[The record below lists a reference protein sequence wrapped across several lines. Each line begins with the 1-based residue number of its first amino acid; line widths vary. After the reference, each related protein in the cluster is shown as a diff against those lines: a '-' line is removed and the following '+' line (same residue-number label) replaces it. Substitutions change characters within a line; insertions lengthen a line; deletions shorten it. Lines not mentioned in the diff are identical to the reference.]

1 VSGANV
7 LPWHEEQ
14 WLPLVAARHAGRL
27 PHALLLAGRAGL
39 GKGRF
44 ARRLAESLLC
54 VQGSLGGDACGQC
67 RSCHLAQTGSH
78 PDLIRVEPES
88 EGKMIRIDAIR
99 QLSGKSFLAAQE
111 GGYRVIVIEPAEAM
125 NRAAANALLKTLEE
139 PASRTVL
146 ILVSSQAD
154 RLMPTI
160 RSRCQQVRF
169 GMPPREQ
176 VMQWAGGMIEHGD
189 AEALYAISG
198 GAPFTVLRA
207 AEEQWLDTDQALV
220 DELSQLK
227 QRKSNPLA
235 VVEKWEQRPIKR
247 MLDSLKRCLSDLVK
261 VGQGL
266 PGDTLYHPGLRDD
279 LQTLAQ
285 GIDLLPVFRFLDDII
300 DAERGLTSNLNE
312 QMILEGLAAQWL
324 EMTRPGGR

>member
-1 VSGANV
+1 MTAQNA
-7 LPWHEEQ
+7 LPWHAQQ
-14 WLPLVAARHAGRL
+14 WQRLVAARDAGRL

-39 GKGRF
+39 GKGYF
-44 ARRLAESLLC
+44 ARRLAASLLC
-54 VQGSLGGDACGQC
+54 TQRAADGDACGQC
-67 RSCHLAQTGSH
+67 QSCHLVRAGSH

-99 QLSGKSFLAAQE
+99 QLSDKSMLAAQE
-111 GGYRVIVIEPAEAM
+111 ASFRVIVIEPADAM

-146 ILVSSQAD
+146 VLVSSQAD

-160 RSRCQQVRF
+160 RSRCQLVRF
-169 GMPPREQ
+169 AVPPREQ
-176 VMQWAGGMIEHGD
+176 VMQWVEGVTEGAD
-189 AEALYAISG
+189 PEALYAISG
-198 GAPFTVLRA
+198 GAPLTLLRA
-207 AEEQWLDTDQALV
+207 AEEQWLDTDQALIE
-220 DELSQLK
+220 ELSQLK
-227 QRKSNPLA
+227 QRQSNPLV
-235 VVEKWEQRPIKR
+235 VVEKWEKRPIQR
-247 MLDSLKRCLSDLVK
+247 MLDGLKRCLSDLVK

-266 PGDTLYHPGLRDD
+266 PGDGLYHPALHGH

-285 GIDLLPVFRFLDDII
+285 GIDLSKVFRFLDDIMVV
-300 DAERGLTSNLNE
+300 ERGLTSNLNE

>member
-1 VSGANV
+1 MIEPAV
-7 LPWHEEQ
+7 LPWHTQQ
-14 WLPLVAARHAGRL
+14 WQSLQGARDAGRL

-44 ARRLAESLLC
+44 ARRLAASLVC
-54 VQGSLGGDACGQC
+54 TGRTAEGDACGQC
-67 RSCHLAQTGSH
+67 QSCHLAKSGSH
-78 PDLIRVEPES
+78 PDLIRVEPEA

-99 QLSGKSFLAAQE
+99 QLSGKSVLAAQE

-154 RLMPTI
+154 RLMATI
-160 RSRCQQVRF
+160 RSRCQSVRF
-169 GMPPREQ
+169 GVPPRAQ
-176 VMQWAGGMIEHGD
+176 VMQWISGMTQD
-189 AEALYAISG
+189 ADTEALYAISG

-207 AEEQWLDTDQALV
+207 AEEQWLETDHALL
-220 DELSQLK
+220 DELAQLK
-227 QRKSNPLA
+227 QRRSNPLA
-235 VVEKWEQRPIKR
+235 VVEKWEQRPIR
-247 MLDSLKRCLSDLVK
+247 GVLDGLKRCLGDLVR

-266 PGDTLYHPGLRDD
+266 PRDELCHPGQHGD
-279 LQTLAQ
+279 LQSLAQ
-285 GIDLLPVFRFLDDII
+285 GIDLTRVFRYLDDIMNV
-300 DAERGLTSNLNE
+300 ERGLVSNLNE

>member
-1 VSGANV
+1 MTEQLV
-7 LPWHEEQ
+7 LPWHAQQ
-14 WLPLVAARHAGRL
+14 WQSLLAARNAGRL

-44 ARRLAESLLC
+44 AQRMAESLVC
-54 VQGSLGGDACGQC
+54 VQRSVDGDACGQC
-67 RSCHLAQTGSH
+67 QSCHLAKAGSH
-78 PDLIRVEPES
+78 PDLIRVAPES

-99 QLSGKSFLAAQE
+99 QLSGKSVLAAQE

-154 RLMPTI
+154 RLMATI
-160 RSRCQQVRF
+160 RSRCQSVRF
-169 GMPPREQ
+169 GVPPREQ
-176 VMQWAGGMIEHGD
+176 VMQWITGMTGD
-189 AEALYAISG
+189 ADPEALYAISG

-207 AEEQWLDTDQALV
+207 ATEEWLVTDTALIE
-220 DELSQLK
+220 ELSQLK
-227 QRKSNPLA
+227 LRKSNPLS
-235 VVEKWEQRPIKR
+235 VVEKWEQRPIQR
-247 MLDSLKRCLSDLVK
+247 VLDGLKRCLGDLAK

-266 PGDTLYHPGLRDD
+266 PRDDLYHPGQHGH

-285 GIDLLPVFRFLDDII
+285 GIDLLRVFRFLDDII
-300 DAERGLTSNLNE
+300 GVERGLASNLNE

>member
-1 VSGANV
+1 MNGPNV
-7 LPWHEEQ
+7 LPWHAGQ
-14 WLPLVAARHAGRL
+14 WQSLVAARNAGRL

-54 VQGSLGGDACGQC
+54 VHGTPDGEACGQC
-67 RSCHLAQTGSH
+67 QSCHLAQAGSH
-78 PDLIRVEPES
+78 PDLIRVQPES
-88 EGKMIRIDAIR
+88 DGKMIRIDAIR
-99 QLSGKSFLAAQE
+99 QLSGKSFLAAQA
-111 GGYRVIVIEPAEAM
+111 GAYRVVVIEPAEAM

-160 RSRCQQVRF
+160 RSRCQLVRF
-169 GMPPREQ
+169 GMPPRAQ
-176 VMQWAGGMIEHGD
+176 VMQWIDGMTGHDDPES
-189 AEALYAISG
+189 LYAISG

-266 PGDTLYHPGLRDD
+266 PGGVLYHPGLRED
-279 LQTLAQ
+279 LQTLVQ
-285 GIDLLPVFRFLDDII
+285 GIDLLLVFRFLDHII
-300 DAERGLTSNLNE
+300 DVERGLTSNLNE